1 MDLTKVKNIFIVRLS
16 SLGDIL
22 LTTPL
27 IRSLK
32 NSYPNMQIDFV
43 VRKEFNDTVLHNPH
57 LNKIY
62 QVSRDQNYSELRD
75 QLLKINYDVVI
86 DLQNNLRS
94 RRLTKNISNYI
105 FRFKKPNIDKFLL
118 VNFKINRFNNII
130 PIPERY
136 ANSLPNFKLDDG
148 SLELFL
154 PNAIKPNIEK
164 SANIIGLCPGSVH
177 KTKMWLEEYF
187 VDLGNLLVQNNYK
200 VILFGGKS
208 DREICKK
215 ISKQIGQSIDLSND
229 NKLFE
234 LSANMKMCKAVVCN
248 DSGLMH
254 TAVANNVPVVA
265 IFGSTVKEFGFTPY
279 KNRSLVIENNELT
292 CRPCSHIGL
301 DECPKKHFECMKEL
315 TPKLVFEKT
324 INFIENL

>member
-1 MDLTKVKNIFIVRLS
+1 MNFSKVKNILIVRLS

-32 NSYPNMQIDFV
+32 NSNPNIKIDFV
-43 VRKEFNDTVLHNPH
+43 VRKEFKDTVLHNPH
-57 LNKIY
+57 LNNIY
-62 QVSRDQNYSELRD
+62 QVTRDQNYSELRD
-75 QLLKINYDVVI
+75 QLSKTEYDVVI

-94 RRLTKNISNYI
+94 RSLTKKISKNI

-118 VNFKINRFNNII
+118 VNFKLNLFKKII
-130 PIPERY
+130 SIPERY
-136 ANSLPNFKLDDG
+136 ANSLPNFNLDEE

-154 PNAIKPNIEK
+154 PNEIKSDIEQ
-164 SANIIGLCPGSVH
+164 STNIIGLCPGSVH

-187 VDLGNLLVQNNYK
+187 VELGNLLVQNNYK
-200 VILFGGKS
+200 VFLFGGKS
-208 DREICKK
+208 DREICKS
-215 ISKQIGQSIDLSND
+215 ISNQIEQSIDLSND

-234 LSANMKMCKAVVCN
+234 LSANMRMCKTIVCN

-265 IFGSTVKEFGFTPY
+265 VFGSTVKEFGFTPY
-279 KNRSLVIENNELT
+279 KNKSLVIEKNELT

-301 DECPKKHFECMKEL
+301 GECPKKHFECMKKL
-315 TPKLVFEKT
+315 TPQLVFEKT
-324 INFIENL
+324 INFIESL